1 MLRRNRCALDLNS
14 ARKIARESIRESR
27 RLAQEARRMAA
38 DTKELV
44 DRIKKESKRDPSSVF
59 WNCRP

>member
-1 MLRRNRCALDLNS
+1 MLHRNRCTLDLNS

-38 DTKELV
+38 ETKELV
-44 DRIKKESKRDPSSVF
+44 DRITKDLKRDPSFF